1 MRQIGCILF
10 LSLIIITMSA
20 QVPEVHS
27 ARKLIYAGYVSGNTV
42 VWRRGLDQLRTH
54 CAAHP
59 EDDYAQY
66 ELALGEYGLIGS
78 RLAEEESEI
87 LEEVKALQDRVGEM
101 LKKRPEW
108 SEALALMG
116 GLYGMRVNL
125 SPAATMLYGPKSVKY
140 IDKAIETDDQCPTA
154 WIEKGNAKYHAPFI
168 FGGSVEKSI
177 ECYQKAIANFE
188 ARPTTLKNSWMYL
201 FAIAW
206 LGIAYDTNDQPEKA
220 RAAFQKALGIEP
232 EFKWVRHELLPG
244 LAKKD

>member
-10 LSLIIITMSA
+10 LSLIVTTMSG
-20 QVPEVHS
+20 QVPEVQN
-27 ARKLIYAGYVSGNTV
+27 ARKLIYAGYTSGNTII
-42 VWRRGLDQLRTH
+42 WERGLDQLRTY
-54 CAAHP
+54 CAVHP
-59 EDDYAQY
+59 EDATAQY

-87 LEEVKALQDRVGEM
+87 LEEVKALQDRVGDM

-108 SEALALMG
+108 SEAQALMG

-140 IDKAIETDDQCPTA
+140 IDKAIETDDQCPAA
-154 WIEKGNAKYHAPFI
+154 WIEKGNAKYHAPYI

-188 ARPTTLKNSWMYL
+188 ARPATLKNSWMYL
-201 FAIAW
+201 YAIAW

-220 RAAFQKALGIEP
+220 RTAFQKALRIEP
-232 EFKWVRHELLPG
+232 QFRWVQQELLPG